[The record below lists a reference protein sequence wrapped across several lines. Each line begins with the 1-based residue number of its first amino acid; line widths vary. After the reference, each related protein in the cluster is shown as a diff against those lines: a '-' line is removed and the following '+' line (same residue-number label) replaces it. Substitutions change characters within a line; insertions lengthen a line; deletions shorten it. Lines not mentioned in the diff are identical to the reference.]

1 MKRRFEFEIAADYVK
16 LGILFRNSWR
26 TRGFAGLNLRNS
38 EFSSIDVWFNEFSN
52 ESDRLNQL
60 F

>member
-16 LGILFRNSWR
+16 LEIVFRNSWR

-38 EFSSIDVWFNEFSN
+38 EFSSIDVWVNEFSN
-52 ESDRLNQL
+52 ESVS
-60 F
+60 